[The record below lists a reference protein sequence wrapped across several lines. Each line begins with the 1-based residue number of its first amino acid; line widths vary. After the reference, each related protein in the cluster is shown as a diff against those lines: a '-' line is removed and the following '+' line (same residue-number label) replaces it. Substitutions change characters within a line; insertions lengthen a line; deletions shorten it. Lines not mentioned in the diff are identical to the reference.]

1 MNVHRSGGGVH
12 PVLTEVPT
20 PAQIRRTSLVIS
32 TGTWVLTG
40 AVVAVS
46 MSTAAPFIDAHSP
59 GYGTGPVMAVAGD
72 GCFIL
77 SLQADSTLARFGVS
91 AGRWPALFRWVTGLA
106 TVWLNI
112 GAAALT
118 KDLVGVVIHLIP
130 PLLLLLVAEAGPA
143 YRRALARSLAKRP
156 QPPLRTRPATVPQAA
171 RQVVNTPLFTL
182 PQTPFTPAPQ
192 PAATLSPSL
201 GTEIRETLPAGPAET
216 VNTEPVHPAPTPV
229 HPAPADTAEAPAD
242 PPPGAADDVID
253 GPVYPAGPR
262 PVNTPK
268 PEAFTAGDEV
278 NANTNETST
287 DPPDDD
293 REEPA
298 AVRLDEVEAARVI
311 EQCWRDD
318 VAQREAA
325 RRSTRSPAYVSR
337 LYKRFNEQYGADDAP
352 AAA

>member
-1 MNVHRSGGGVH
+1 MSVHRSAGGVH
-12 PVLTEVPT
+12 PVLAEVPT

-59 GYGTGPVMAVAGD
+59 GYGTGPIMAVAGD

-112 GAAALT
+112 GAAALA

-143 YRRALARSLAKRP
+143 YRRALARIAKRP
-156 QPPLRTRPATVPQAA
+156 QPPLRTRPATIPQAA

-182 PQTPFTPAPQ
+182 PQAPFTPAPQ
-192 PAATLSPSL
+192 PTATLPPNP
-201 GTEIRETLPAGPAET
+201 GIEAREALPAGPAEA
-216 VNTEPVHPAPTPV
+216 VNTETVHPALTPV
-229 HPAPADTAEAPAD
+229 HPASVDTAEPAAD
-242 PPPGAADDVID
+242 PADDVVD
-253 GPVYPAGPR
+253 GPVYPVGPD
-262 PVNTPK
+262 PVNTPE
-268 PEAFTAGDEV
+268 PEPFTAEHEV
-278 NANTNETST
+278 NTDADAVNTATQE
-287 DPPDDD
+287 PD
-293 REEPA
+293 
-298 AVRLDEVEAARVI
+298 RLDGAEAARVI
-311 EQCWRDD
+311 EQCWRDR
-318 VAQREAA
+318 VSQREAA
-325 RRSTRSPAYVSR
+325 RRSTRSPAYVSAV
-337 LYKRFNEQYGADDAP
+337 YKRLSEQDGGGEAV
-352 AAA
+352 AA

>member
-1 MNVHRSGGGVH
+1 MNVHRTGGGVH

-20 PAQIRRTSLVIS
+20 PAQLRRTSLVIS

-112 GAAALT
+112 GAAALA

-143 YRRALARSLAKRP
+143 YRRALARLAR
-156 QPPLRTRPATVPQAA
+156 QSRPPLRTRPATIPQAA

-182 PQTPFTPAPQ
+182 PAAPFTLVPSPV
-192 PAATLSPSL
+192 ATLSPGL
-201 GTEIRETLPAGPAET
+201 GEVNA
-216 VNTEPVHPAPTPV
+216 VNTEPVHPALTPV
-229 HPAPADTAEAPAD
+229 HPTPPNTTEPVAEPAPEP
-242 PPPGAADDVID
+242 ADDVID
-253 GPVYPAGPR
+253 GPVYPDRPD
-262 PVNTPK
+262 PVNTPE
-268 PEAFTAGDEV
+268 PEPFTDGDEV
-278 NANTNETST
+278 NAPADEVNA
-287 DPPDDD
+287 
-293 REEPA
+293 EPEP
-298 AVRLDEVEAARVI
+298 VRLDEAEAARVI
-311 EQCWRDD
+311 EECWRDR
-318 VAQREAA
+318 VSQREAA
-325 RRSTRSPAYVSR
+325 RRSTRSPAYVNIV
-337 LYKRFNEQYGADDAP
+337 YKRLNEQQDGDAEAV
-352 AAA
+352 AA

>member
-1 MNVHRSGGGVH
+1 MSVHRPGGGVR
-12 PVLTEVPT
+12 PVLTEVLT

-112 GAAALT
+112 GAAALA

-143 YRRALARSLAKRP
+143 YRRALARLAKRP
-156 QPPLRTRPATVPQAA
+156 QPPLRTRPATIPRAA
-171 RQVVNTPLFTL
+171 RQVVNTSLFTL
-182 PQTPFTPAPQ
+182 SQTPFTPAPE
-192 PAATLSPSL
+192 PAAIPSAGL
-201 GTEIRETLPAGPAET
+201 GAEALEALAAAPAAA
-216 VNTEPVHPAPTPV
+216 VNTEPVQPALTPV
-229 HPAPADTAEAPAD
+229 HPTPADTVGVFTAPPVD
-242 PPPGAADDVID
+242 TADDVID
-253 GPVYPAGPR
+253 GPVYPDGPG
-262 PVNTPK
+262 PVNP
-268 PEAFTAGDEV
+268 PEPEMFTAEDEV
-278 NANTNETST
+278 NVPADEVNT
-287 DPPDDD
+287 DPQ
-293 REEPA
+293 PA
-298 AVRLDEVEAARVI
+298 RLDGAEAARVI
-311 EQCWRDD
+311 EQCWRDG
-318 VAQREAA
+318 VSQREAA
-325 RRSTRSPAYVSR
+325 RRSTRSPAYVSAV
-337 LYKRFNEQYGADDAP
+337 YKRLGEQDGGTEAV
-352 AAA
+352 AA

>member
-1 MNVHRSGGGVH
+1 M
-12 PVLTEVPT
+12 LTEVPT

-112 GAAALT
+112 GAAALA

-143 YRRALARSLAKRP
+143 YRRALARLAKRP
-156 QPPLRTRPATVPQAA
+156 QPPLRTRPATIPQAA

-182 PQTPFTPAPQ
+182 PQAPFTPAPQ
-192 PAATLSPSL
+192 PTATLPPVP
-201 GTEIRETLPAGPAET
+201 GIEAREALPAGPAQT
-216 VNTEPVHPAPTPV
+216 VNTEPVHPALTPV
-229 HPAPADTAEAPAD
+229 HPASTDTAEPITD
-242 PPPGAADDVID
+242 PVPEGADDVID
-253 GPVYPAGPR
+253 GPVYPEGPDV
-262 PVNTPK
+262 VNTSE
-268 PEAFTAGDEV
+268 PEAFTAEDEV
-278 NANTNETST
+278 NTPADGVNTA
-287 DPPDDD
+287 
-293 REEPA
+293 PA
-298 AVRLDEVEAARVI
+298 PIRLDEAEAARVI
-311 EQCWRDD
+311 EQCWRDG
-318 VAQREAA
+318 VSQRQAAQ
-325 RRSTRSPAYVSR
+325 RSTRAASYVNVV
-337 LYKRFNEQYGADDAP
+337 YKRLNEQHDGGAEAV
-352 AAA
+352 AA

>member
-1 MNVHRSGGGVH
+1 M
-12 PVLTEVPT
+12 LTEVPT

-112 GAAALT
+112 GAAALAQ
-118 KDLVGVVIHLIP
+118 DLVGVVIHLIP

-143 YRRALARSLAKRP
+143 YRRALARLAKRP
-156 QPPLRTRPATVPQAA
+156 HPPLRTRPATVPQAA
-171 RQVVNTPLFTL
+171 RQVVNVPLFTL
-182 PQTPFTPAPQ
+182 PQAPFTPAPQ
-192 PAATLSPSL
+192 PAATLPTAPGADS
-201 GTEIRETLPAGPAET
+201 REALPAGPAEA
-216 VNTEPVHPAPTPV
+216 VNIEPVHPVLTPVHPAPT
-229 HPAPADTAEAPAD
+229 DTAEPITDPAPDTAE
-242 PPPGAADDVID
+242 DVID
-253 GPVYPAGPR
+253 GPVYPTGPD
-262 PVNTPK
+262 PVNTPE
-268 PEAFTAGDEV
+268 PEAFTADDEV
-278 NANTNETST
+278 NT
-287 DPPDDD
+287 DTEDDD
-293 REEPA
+293 EEPA
-298 AVRLDEVEAARVI
+298 AVRLDEAEAARVI
-311 EQCWRDD
+311 EQCWRDR

>member
-1 MNVHRSGGGVH
+1 M
-12 PVLTEVPT
+12 LTEVPT

-112 GAAALT
+112 GAAALA

-143 YRRALARSLAKRP
+143 YRRSLASLAKRP
-156 QPPLRTRPATVPQAA
+156 QPPLRTRPATIPQAA
-171 RQVVNTPLFTL
+171 RQVVNSRVFTL

-192 PAATLSPSL
+192 PTTTLPPDP
-201 GTEIRETLPAGPAET
+201 GTEPREALAAGPAEAM
-216 VNTEPVHPAPTPV
+216 NTEPVHPALTPV
-229 HPAPADTAEAPAD
+229 HPAPTDAPEPA
-242 PPPGAADDVID
+242 PEAADDVID
-253 GPVYPAGPR
+253 GPVYPDGPD
-262 PVNTPK
+262 PVNTPE
-268 PEAFTAGDEV
+268 PEV
-278 NANTNETST
+278 NTSANEVNTASA
-287 DPPDDD
+287 
-293 REEPA
+293 PA
-298 AVRLDEVEAARVI
+298 RLDEAEAARVI
-311 EQCWRDD
+311 EQCWRDG
-318 VAQREAA
+318 VSQRQAAQ
-325 RRSTRSPAYVSR
+325 RSTRAASYVNVV
-337 LYKRFNEQYGADDAP
+337 YKRLNEQYGADDAP